1 MNDRVAVKNFVDRF
15 LSDDRFR
22 AELRLDPVAATI
34 DRGLSAD
41 PYQLRV
47 LWDRPYRERLQALS
61 PDSSELPELTRILLD
76 QKAATATYQE
86 RIRVESSPEDARFRD
101 WRNRQINRCR
111 LSLTGPNAAY
121 IPHVP
126 YAIELSKGCSI
137 GCWFCGVDA
146 PRLDGHFRH
155 TSDNRDLLVGVLER
169 LRDLLGPTSGSW
181 GFLYWAT
188 DPLDNPDYE
197 LFCEDFRTIF
207 GRFPVMTTAQAHRQL
222 DRVRNY
228 LTAARSAGRPRT
240 RFSILSVP
248 ILERLVAF
256 LDDEEL
262 LQTDIV
268 PMTTGSLLRPAL
280 TGRALR
286 DPRSHP
292 LAERDEV
299 GDRAQTIACVSGF
312 LVNMVEKSVKLI
324 TPCAGSDEWSL
335 GYKVLAIESFSSAGD
350 FDQSVRRCIDEQMGR
365 ATTAARIRTLRGI
378 TVATSQEGFV
388 LNSPSGKVQVRC
400 SDVMMEIV
408 KRLET
413 GDLEVAQLV
422 AGIDDIFGIGV
433 DVIADVIDDLEDL
446 GFLERADSVVVA

>member
-1 MNDRVAVKNFVDRF
+1 MNPRVAVKNFVDRF
-15 LSDDRFR
+15 LCDDRFR
-22 AELRLDPVAATI
+22 AELRIDPVAATKG
-34 DRGLSAD
+34 RGLSAD
-41 PYQLRV
+41 PHQLRV
-47 LWDRPYRERLQALS
+47 VWDPPYRERLRALS
-61 PDSSELPELTRILLD
+61 TDSSELPELTRILLE
-76 QKAATATYQE
+76 QKAATTAYQE
-86 RIRVESSPEDARFRD
+86 RMCVESRPDDARYRD
-101 WRNRQINRCR
+101 WRHRQINRCR

-155 TSDNRDLLVGVLER
+155 TTDNQNLFVGILER
-169 LRDLLGPTSGSW
+169 LRDLLGPICGSW

-197 LFCEDFRTIF
+197 LFCEDFRSIF

-222 DRVRNY
+222 PRVRNY

-240 RFSILSVP
+240 RFSILSLP
-248 ILERLVAF
+248 ILERLVGF
-256 LDDEEL
+256 LDEEEL

-268 PMTTGSLLRPAL
+268 PMTPRSLLRPAL

-286 DPRSHP
+286 DPRSHRA
-292 LAERDEV
+292 AEDHDV

-335 GYKVLAIESFSSAGD
+335 GYKVHAIESFSSAAD
-350 FDQSVRRCIDEQMGR
+350 FDQAVRRCIDEQMGR
-365 ATTAARIRTLRGI
+365 ATTAGRIRTLRGI
-378 TVATSQEGFV
+378 TVETSAERFV
-388 LNSPSGKVQVRC
+388 LRSPAGTVQVQC
-400 SDVMMEIV
+400 GDVMMEIV
-408 KRLET
+408 QRLEA
-413 GDLEVAQLV
+413 GDLDVAELV
-422 AGIDDIFGIGV
+422 ADVDATFGIGV
-433 DVIADVIDDLEDL
+433 DVIADCIDDLEEL
-446 GFLERADSVVVA
+446 GFLETADSVVVA